1 MAFVEVGSLR
11 KTFPGVVA
19 LDDVALSLELGKV
32 HVLAGENGAG
42 KSTLIRIL
50 TGVSSPDSGSLSIDG
65 QDALADPS
73 RFSRIAYVPQEL
85 NLFRHMTVAENL
97 FMPFARSGF
106 DGLTLSDGALSR
118 AAQPFLDRF
127 GIRARPGQKV
137 SSIAVSDQQLL
148 QIARASTAK
157 GFQVL
162 ILDEPTSSLTHAETD
177 RLFLVVR
184 ELRRTGHA
192 IVFVSHKMDEM
203 FGIGDVVTVLRNGRS
218 VARRSIDEL
227 KERDLIRLMSG
238 DEVAIDQSFRPLRGP
253 QPTPPPS
260 NAAGFAAP
268 LSKHLEDEA
277 PLLDVLR
284 LSGRG
289 FTDISFQLYRGEI
302 LGFAG
307 LVGAGRSEIMQ
318 TIFGARRATSGS
330 IRFEGKPWRLGRPDL
345 SVARGMLYLSE
356 ERKQDGILPLLSL
369 RENIGISI
377 LGQTAR
383 SGVISAGEEQ
393 RIVDTVIHDYDIK
406 TDSREKKIR
415 FLSGGNQQ
423 KAIIGRAMQ
432 QRPRLL
438 IFDEPTKG
446 IDIRTK
452 VEIYRIMKRLAEEG
466 VGVILVSSEMAELR
480 RCATR
485 IITLYHGQLTGT
497 FETESTDNDTL
508 IAAIIGAGASEH
520 AA

>member
-1 MAFVEVGSLR
+1 MAFVEVRSLR

-19 LDDVALSLELGKV
+19 LDDVSLSIELGSV

-42 KSTLIRIL
+42 KSTLIRML
-50 TGVSSPDSGSLSIDG
+50 TGISPPDSGSIVIDG
-65 QDALADPS
+65 QDALADRS

-97 FMPFARSGF
+97 FIPFARSGF
-106 DGLTLSDGALSR
+106 NGVTLSDAALGR
-118 AAQPFLDRF
+118 AAQPYLDRF
-127 GIRARPGQKV
+127 AIRAKPGDRV
-137 SSIAVSDQQLL
+137 GSIAVSDQQLL

-177 RLFLVVR
+177 RLFALVR
-184 ELRRTGHA
+184 ELRQTGHA

-203 FGIGDVVTVLRNGRS
+203 FGIGDRVSVLRNGKS
-218 VARRSIDEL
+218 VAHRDLGEL
-227 KERDLIRLMSG
+227 KERDLIKLMSG
-238 DEVAIDQSFRPLRGP
+238 DEVEIDQTFRPEVARLDDH
-253 QPTPPPS
+253 Q
-260 NAAGFAAP
+260 
-268 LSKHLEDEA
+268 
-277 PLLDVLR
+277 PLLEVR
-284 LSGRG
+284 NLSGTG
-289 FTDISFQLYRGEI
+289 FRDISFELRRGEI

-307 LVGAGRSEIMQ
+307 LVGAGRSEVMQ
-318 TIFGARRATSGS
+318 TIFGARRAKSGS
-330 IRFEGKPWRLGRPDL
+330 VWFEGKPWRLGRPDL

-356 ERKQDGILPLLSL
+356 ERKQDGILPLLSV

-377 LGQTAR
+377 LGQTTR
-383 SGVISAGEEQ
+383 SGVISTSQEQ
-393 RIVDTVIHDYDIK
+393 RIVDTVIRDYDIK

-446 IDIRTK
+446 IDIKTK
-452 VEIYRIMKRLAEEG
+452 VEIYRILKRLAEEG
-466 VGVILVSSEMAELR
+466 IGVILVSSEMAELR

-485 IITLYHGQLTGT
+485 IVTLYHGQLTGT
-497 FETESTDNDTL
+497 FETAKTDNDTL
-508 IAAIIGAGASEH
+508 VAAIIGAGAVPH